1 MLSGGSTMFEFFGR
15 RLQRDL
21 KQTVDTR
28 IAASE
33 QMSGGMMRSKGVD
46 VNVISHK
53 RQRYAVWYGGSLMA
67 STPDFP
73 RYCQSSFLA

>member
-1 MLSGGSTMFEFFGR
+1 MFEFFGR

-21 KQTVDTR
+21 KQLVDTR
-28 IAASE
+28 ITNSE
-33 QMSGGMMRSKGVD
+33 VLSGNLMRSTGVD

-73 RYCQSSFLA
+73 RYCEDAFESHRC